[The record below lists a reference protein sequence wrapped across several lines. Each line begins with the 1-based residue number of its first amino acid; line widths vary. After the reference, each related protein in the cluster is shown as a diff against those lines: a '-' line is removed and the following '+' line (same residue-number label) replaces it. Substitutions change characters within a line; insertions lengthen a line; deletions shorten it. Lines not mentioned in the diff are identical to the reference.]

1 MSRQELLELQNQII
15 ERQNDVIRRL
25 IEEISHYENFTMSSE
40 LRESMNEVDS
50 LFGQLRKKVRVCN
63 LYETN
68 RSDTKIKNFKERKR
82 KGGCS
87 Y

>member
-40 LRESMNEVDS
+40 LRESIMRWIPFLVS
-50 LFGQLRKKVRVCN
+50 C
-63 LYETN
+63 
-68 RSDTKIKNFKERKR
+68 ERR
-82 KGGCS
+82 
-87 Y
+87 

>member
-15 ERQNDVIRRL
+15 ERQNDVIQRL

-50 LFGQLRKKVRVCN
+50 LFGQL
-63 LYETN
+63 
-68 RSDTKIKNFKERKR
+68 
-82 KGGCS
+82 
-87 Y
+87 